1 MGIKH
6 AKAIKH
12 ILEVHDIKLPKA
24 GESFYDPLTQDH
36 FGAIYAACEKAA
48 VPTGL
53 PFHSG
58 DWSRTLVLFAM
69 TTGWRISEILALRCG
84 SDVNLETGRIVT
96 RAGDNKGGR
105 TEDDF
110 LPQLTIDHLKRIR
123 SFGKLVFDW
132 TLNSKALYNEFAR
145 IQEAAGIRL
154 DCLVD
159 LEANPEYECSD
170 SVTCSGSTIC
180 DPPMRRRTL
189 FACPTPSFCGRCGT
203 RASRLR
209 CGTSTSQSGWE
220 TAADVLIPN
229 LNKRE
234 GSDRK
239 TTAGRTGLGTFS
251 KPADEGPTCVGSKTI
266 RGFTS

>member
-1 MGIKH
+1 
-6 AKAIKH
+6 
-12 ILEVHDIKLPKA
+12 
-24 GESFYDPLTQDH
+24 
-36 FGAIYAACEKAA
+36 
-48 VPTGL
+48 
-53 PFHSG
+53 
-58 DWSRTLVLFAM
+58 M
-69 TTGWRISEILALRCG
+69 TTGWRISEILALRW

-159 LEANPEYECSD
+159 LEANPEYECSRFCHVFGFHD
-170 SVTCSGSTIC
+170 LRSAYATENAFRLPHTVLLRK
-180 DPPMRRRTL
+180 MRHKSFTTTL
-189 FACPTPSFCGRCGT
+189 RYINLAKRM
-203 RASRLR
+203 R
-209 CGTSTSQSGWE
+209 E

-229 LNKRE
+229 LNKLRRV
-234 GSDRK
+234 GIVRPLR
-239 TTAGRTGLGTFS
+239 GGLALELFLSRPTKS
-251 KPADEGPTCVGSKTI
+251 ATCVGSKTI